1 MIPSQLMNRYQAV
14 RDDCQHRISGQLV
27 MTMADQLAVMSQ
39 QALKF
44 DSPDVYGKGDLIESF
59 EASIADLLGKEAA
72 IFLPSGT
79 MAQNIAL
86 RIWAD
91 EAGLNRVGFH
101 ATSHLEV
108 HEQSAYRE
116 LYNLEAQLLG
126 EPDRVIT
133 LADLQAVNQPLAAIL
148 LELPMRE
155 IGGQLPDWEELQAQ
169 SQWAR
174 EQGIAL
180 HMDGARLWQ
189 CTPYYDRSMAEIAA
203 LFDSVYVSFYKDIG
217 GIAGSVLAGPAE
229 FAETARTWIRRAGG
243 NLYALYPYVL
253 AAKAGM
259 ERNLDALPQAVE
271 DAHWLAQY
279 LNQIPGLKT
288 LPDVPPTNLFHLLA
302 PYEPETLV
310 EKACEWSERNK
321 VFLLPVPR
329 AQVDNHSIMEFSLGR
344 AITTAPREQWQTWLA
359 NFFQHLK

>member
-1 MIPSQLMNRYQAV
+1 MIPSDLMSHYQAV
-14 RDDCQHRISGQLV
+14 RDRCQHRITGQLV
-27 MTMADQLAVMSQ
+27 MTMADQLAVMAQ
-39 QALKF
+39 QAREF
-44 DSPDVYGKGDLIESF
+44 DGPDVYGKGELIESF
-59 EASIADLLGKEAA
+59 EASVARLLAKEAA

-108 HEQSAYRE
+108 HEQNAYRE
-116 LYNLEAQLLG
+116 LYKLEAQLLG
-126 EPDRVIT
+126 EADRVIT
-133 LADLQAVNQPLAAIL
+133 LADLQAVKQGLAAIL

-189 CTPYYDRSMAEIAA
+189 CTPHYGRSMAEIAS

-229 FAETARTWIRRAGG
+229 FAKTARTWIRRAGG

-259 ERNLDALPQAVE
+259 ERNLDAMPQAVK
-271 DAHWLAQY
+271 DAQWLAQY
-279 LNQIPGLKT
+279 LNRIPGLQT
-288 LPDVPPTNLFHLLA
+288 LPDTPPTNLFHLLA
-302 PYEPETLV
+302 PHDPVTLV
-310 EKACEWSERNK
+310 EKACEWSEKNR

-329 AQVDNHSIMEFSLGR
+329 AQVDGHSIMEFSLGR
-344 AITTAPREQWQTWLA
+344 AITTASSDQWQAWLTD
-359 NFFQHLK
+359 FFQHLR